1 MRIGVMV
8 MKKNK
13 KKILLLTVICSI
25 ILFFVIFFSYND
37 VSVYK
42 ENRPIYNFAAVIP
55 KNNEFIYLSD
65 IDYIASQSKSGWG
78 SILKDTTSG
87 GSKISVK
94 VEGAFY
100 SFDKGMW
107 AHATSTLV
115 YDISAYNYEYFT
127 AYAGLNNTAASSSNG
142 VRQSFIREP

>member
-55 KNNEFIYLSD
+55 KNNEFIYQIL
-65 IDYIASQSKSGWG
+65 IISQVNQN
-78 SILKDTTSG
+78 L
-87 GSKISVK
+87 
-94 VEGAFY
+94 
-100 SFDKGMW
+100 
-107 AHATSTLV
+107 
-115 YDISAYNYEYFT
+115 
-127 AYAGLNNTAASSSNG
+127 AGE
-142 VRQSFIREP
+142 VF